1 MIGQA
6 TAHRRANAFAQALE
20 EAPPGEYGGEPG
32 GDADEPGGGTPQGGR
47 GQHAGPQGGQHGGHG
62 THGAHS
68 AAHAADRR
76 ADPEQTALLALAD
89 ALGALPR
96 PVMSA
101 QTKTVQRAQLIAA
114 MEQAIADGSLAV
126 GRVPEQRTEGPG
138 SHRATGLRKL
148 APRSRLSRRLA
159 VGGLTVGVAAG
170 ALGGVAAAS
179 TNALPG
185 DHLYGLKRSME
196 DLKLDMAG
204 GDASRGKVYLDMAST
219 RMQEARRLMDRGRG
233 GHLDDESVAE
243 VRKALSGMHQEAAEG
258 HRLLSEAY
266 QQDGSLQP
274 MELLNTFAESHRQGW
289 SDLRGKLPAQLT
301 DVSDQV
307 SSVFAAID
315 QEVAPLQPL
324 LPAPHDE
331 RTPSSRGGDGDGGTD
346 TGTNGTGTP
355 SPSQSTAAG
364 GGQDPTGTG
373 QSPTPSPSGTTPH
386 GLIGGSGL
394 LDPPPAS
401 TAPGTPTPSPTGPDD
416 HSVVLPPLLPGL
428 LPGLGL
434 SADHEGD

>member
-1 MIGQA
+1 VIGQA

-20 EAPPGEYGGEPG
+20 DALPGEHGGEPG
-32 GDADEPGGGTPQGGR
+32 GDGEKPGDGRPQGGH
-47 GQHAGPQGGQHGGHG
+47 GQHGGQHGGHG
-62 THGAHS
+62 THSAHA

-76 ADPEQTALLALAD
+76 ADPEQTTLLALAD
-89 ALGALPR
+89 ALGSLPR
-96 PVMSA
+96 PVMA
-101 QTKTVQRAQLIAA
+101 ERTKTVQRAQLIAA

-126 GRVPEQRTEGPG
+126 GRVPEQRGEGGHG

-170 ALGGVAAAS
+170 AFGGVAAAS

-185 DHLYGLKRSME
+185 DTLYGLKRGME
-196 DLKLDMAG
+196 DLKLDMAS

-233 GHLDDESVAE
+233 GQLDDESVSE
-243 VRKALSGMHQEAAEG
+243 VRKALSGMHQEASEG

-274 MELLNTFAESHRQGW
+274 IELLNTFAESHRQSW
-289 SDLRGKLPAQLT
+289 SDLRGKLPVQLT

-307 SSVFAAID
+307 SSVFEAID

-324 LPAPHDE
+324 LPRDDE
-331 RTPSSRGGDGDGGTD
+331 HTSSPRGDDTDDGTGSGSGGQ
-346 TGTNGTGTP
+346 GTGTP
-355 SPSQSTAAG
+355 SPSQSTTAG
-364 GGQDPTGTG
+364 TQDPTATG
-373 QSPTPSPSGTTPH
+373 QSPTPSPSGTMPN

-394 LDPPPAS
+394 LDPPPAT
-401 TAPGTPTPSPTGPDD
+401 TAPGMPTPSPTDPH
-416 HSVVLPPLLPGL
+416 HSVILPPLLPGL

-434 SADHEGD
+434 GSDDDGS